1 MPYQR
6 SNIARSIGGAVLLL
20 TIMIAPSASA
30 EYQISADSIYRHIAV
45 LAHDS
50 LEGRQVGEPGEWKAA
65 QYIISVF
72 RQAGLQP
79 KGTDGYLQPFEFTK
93 AIELGEDNRLSVNG
107 VDLKIYEE
115 FTPLRQS
122 ASLAFSFDEIVDVGY
137 GIVADEEGLDYDDYA
152 GLDVA
157 GKAVLIRRFTP
168 AVDDSIG
175 DGNAAAKLDRYG
187 YLSVKINT
195 AIEHKAAGVFL
206 ITPEG
211 RNDTLTAVGPTHI
224 NPKEIP
230 IIFLRR
236 KALERLGLE
245 LSNPEIT
252 SVEGRTELIKTHDTA
267 YNVVGYIPAANDTTV
282 IIGAH
287 YDHLGWGA
295 ENSRYKGDEP
305 MIHNGAD
312 DNGSGS
318 AAVLELGRYFTSVSD
333 RLRYSLLFIAFTGEE
348 AGILGSTHYAKH
360 MTVDSSKVRMMV
372 NLDMVG
378 RLRDQEGLVVF
389 GTGSAA
395 EFKDYFDSLEY
406 DKFKIIS
413 KESGIGASD
422 HTAFYNRKIPVL
434 FFFTGAHE
442 DYHRPSDDIDKID
455 FDGIANVAELVAD
468 VVGHFDSFDGVLTYQ
483 KTKSDGRSVRG
494 HYTVTLGVVPDFIAE
509 VKGLKVDGVSAD
521 RPGERAGIKE
531 GDIIIKMGGTSVGD
545 IYDYTGALGKFQ
557 KGDSTEVVVV
567 RGADTLS
574 LQVLFE

>member
-20 TIMIAPSASA
+20 AVMSAPTALA
-30 EYQISADSIYRHIAV
+30 EYQISADSIYRHITV

-65 QYIISVF
+65 RYIIGVF
-72 RQAGLQP
+72 QRAGIQP

-93 AIELGEDNRLSVNG
+93 AIELGDDNHLRVNG
-107 VDLKIYEE
+107 VDLKIREE

-122 ASLAFSFDEIVDVGY
+122 ASLAFSFDEIVDVGH
-137 GIVADEEGLDYDDYA
+137 GIVADEEGLEHDDYA

-168 AVDDSIG
+168 MVEDSLG
-175 DGNAAAKLDRYG
+175 DGSAAAKLDRYG

-195 AIEHKAAGVFL
+195 AIEHNAAGVFL

-224 NPKEIP
+224 NPKGIP

-236 KALERLGLE
+236 KALERLDLT
-245 LSNPEIT
+245 LSNPEIS
-252 SVEGRTELIKTHDTA
+252 SVEGRTELMKTRDTA

-295 ENSRYKGDEP
+295 EGSRYEGDEP

-312 DNGSGS
+312 DNASGT
-318 AAVLELGRYFTSVSD
+318 AAVLELARYFISVRD

-348 AGILGSTHYAKH
+348 AGMLGSTHYVQH

-378 RLRDQEGLVVF
+378 RLREQEGLAVF

-395 EFKDYFDSLEY
+395 EFKDYFDSLEC

-413 KESGIGASD
+413 KESGIGSSD
-422 HTAFYNRKIPVL
+422 HSVFYNREIPVL

-442 DYHRPSDDIDKID
+442 DYNRPSDDVDKINC
-455 FDGIANVAELVAD
+455 DGVVNVAELVGA
-468 VVGHFDSFDGVLTYQ
+468 VAEHFDSTGGVLTYQ
-483 KTKSDGRSVRG
+483 KTKSDGRSSRG

-509 VKGLKVDGVSAD
+509 VKGLKVNGVSAD

-531 GDIIIKMGGTSVGD
+531 GDIIIEMGGTSVGD
-545 IYDYTGALGKFQ
+545 IYDYMGALGKFQ

-574 LQVLFE
+574 LNVLFE